1 MRGRG
6 LKVTLFQV
14 SPSQRGLYQ
23 RLIGF
28 GLLQLAENFEIG
40 LGVLGLVLRQFTVGG
55 QLCQQWRRNAGLPR
69 SWIDVDQAGQRSRLV
84 EGDIWKRLVRSSH
97 YAMFCSARMGDGLDV
112 ALRHMAANAV
122 VRRLSLHSRCQV
134 QLTAL
139 VRMATEAFA
148 RKVGWRLFA

>member
-6 LKVTLFQV
+6 LKVALFQV

-40 LGVLGLVLRQFTVGG
+40 RGVLRLVLRQFTVRR

-69 SWIDVDQAGQRSRLV
+69 SWIDVDQVGQRSRLV
-84 EGDIWKRLVRSSH
+84 EGDIWKRLVRSGH
-97 YAMFCSARMGDGLDV
+97 YAMICGARGGDGLDV
-112 ALRHMAANAV
+112 ALRHMAAYAV
-122 VRRLSLHSRCQV
+122 IGRVSLHSRCKG

-148 RKVGWRLFA
+148 RKVGRRLFA